1 MSPWLRYTFRKV
13 HRISHRKNMR
23 HMEKVWP
30 QLKMEETQNG
40 ARRVFW
46 RGKFVVETRP
56 LTETK
61 TWPHPSSKALM
72 ITTGPSIENED
83 LSNLGNSFVVGV
95 NGAIAIQDKYSV
107 KFDAYFIIDAS
118 FIKNRPSLFERVL
131 NSNIP
136 CFLSYNCLGQICDT
150 DPNLLKNKE
159 IYLLEAVNKRFNR
172 PALAPDKFYAWA
184 QSQKYFITS
193 PDFSPNNEK
202 VGFSFNPEIGVYD
215 GATVAFWALQVL
227 LYAGFSSIGILG
239 MDLGNTESAVR
250 FYEAKEDGLR
260 SKLEKNYQSTI
271 EPSFKLAAI
280 AFEKRGCE
288 VYNLSPVSR
297 LSQDIIRKVSLADF
311 INK

>member
-1 MSPWLRYTFRKV
+1 MRPWLRYTFRKV
-13 HRISHRKNMR
+13 HRISHRKSMR

-30 QLKMEETQNG
+30 QLKMEETPNG

-46 RGKFVVETRP
+46 RGKFIVETRP
-56 LTETK
+56 LAETK
-61 TWPHPSSKALM
+61 SWPQRSSKALM
-72 ITTGPSIENED
+72 ITTGPSIKNED

-95 NGAIAIQDKYSV
+95 NGAIAIQADYPV

-118 FIKNRPSLFERVL
+118 FIRNRFSLFERGI
-131 NSNIP
+131 NNNTP
-136 CFLSYNCLGQICDT
+136 CFLSYNCISQICEINPD
-150 DPNLLKNKE
+150 LLKNKE
-159 IYLLEAVNKRFNR
+159 IYLVEAVNKRFNQ
-172 PALAPDKFYAWA
+172 PSLPPDKLYEWA
-184 QSQKYFITS
+184 RSQESFITS
-193 PDFSPNNEK
+193 PEYSPTNEK
-202 VGFSFNPEIGVYD
+202 VGFSFDPEVGVYD